1 MILIIKLNGRDFLW
15 EEGMTIEDIM
25 NKNKFIFPKIIVK
38 INGKHIEKEDYSTT
52 IVNDGDDVQM
62 IHLLAGG

>member
-1 MILIIKLNGRDFLW
+1 MILIIKLNGRDFPW
-15 EEGMTIEDIM
+15 EEDLTIEEIM
-25 NKNKFIFPKIIVK
+25 KKKKYIFPKIIVK
-38 INGKHIEKEDYSTT
+38 INGQHVQKDDYSTT